1 MAHCIKYCKGT
12 SQADDTGRTSSLMC
26 ALLHSLWVRVS
37 SLVTWIYCLQ
47 RNMHAAHARRAYR
60 GTGRANSFALTRKIW
75 LIPGPS
81 HLSWPRTQS
90 TLGLSSTIIHGKYY
104 LWMSYRNNA
113 ALKIQTGGNGFQ
125 CWSFSRLWFNCSV
138 RKARTGLN
146 SRTKKSKFGAGELA
160 HFYLV
165 FKTLTFSSISYCCFE
180 AVQRH
185 LIILRLFHHYS

>member
-1 MAHCIKYCKGT
+1 MTQEERLPWCVPSFTLFECASPPWWHGFIAYREICMQHMHGGLTGEQDEQIHLRSLAKYGWF
-12 SQADDTGRTSSLMC
+12 QA
-26 ALLHSLWVRVS
+26 
-37 SLVTWIYCLQ
+37 LVTCLDQ
-47 RNMHAAHARRAYR
+47 GHRVRLGFPPLLSTVNI
-60 GTGRANSFALTRKIW
+60 TSECLTEA
-75 LIPGPS
+75 S
-81 HLSWPRTQS
+81 
-90 TLGLSSTIIHGKYY
+90 
-104 LWMSYRNNA
+104 A
-113 ALKIQTGGNGFQ
+113 ALKIQTGWNGFQ